1 MDPNANSGAS
11 GTTDT
16 SSVTAIKVQVVLD
29 TTTEQLKK
37 QFVGIQTDIEKDPIG
52 LTFGVDKKTSK
63 DAIIKGL
70 QEILGNGTNITIGA
84 GIDHNAGN
92 QVKKQVQNVANAG
105 QQAADKNN
113 VKVTVDTKTE
123 DAKRKLDAFYSRI
136 KEQGT
141 LQKASIELDFSKKN
155 ETELKWLQKQLS
167 DVGKEAEKLKTELGD
182 LIPQGDYTKLS
193 ELERSV
199 QNSTDRIKAHVQ
211 GLKDSA
217 ISEINNGLS
226 QAYTKYGKAQSS
238 TGNSQNYNPFINV
251 DTSAFNKVKSEYDAL
266 NDSLYHDVEATEH
279 VEEITDKTRKTI
291 ESMVNSGIDG
301 VREYGKALRLLEQ
314 QIDAQGGF
322 YNGQAQIRPVDE
334 FGNEATSEA
343 LSAKAFQQKLYS
355 MSANFPDY
363 FNYSATLDLNSA
375 TFTDFNKL
383 VSAVNASTNA
393 EEDFKK
399 VQQEALTLHSQIV
412 ATIPSEIKTYDDL
425 TKAVKAYYYAAG
437 VDKLAGTFEAGNIS
451 NKIAPYT
458 LFDNATKDITRSF
471 NRLSGAS
478 GSEADIREMANLLAG
493 LRGIDIPKVENSVK
507 PTAIQES
514 LRLVQEGL
522 DKLSQLTK
530 GTAEYDATLGD
541 VTQKWQ
547 ESVALMK
554 ATEEA
559 EKTATTEAEK
569 RASVQ
574 AKYGISQFNDEM
586 TKYGKLSMDQLALS
600 YKNGGSSKE
609 LTAVDSLENE
619 SRENLEKLK
628 DYLAGIL
635 PQDQLDA
642 VLQRYDNFE
651 RELSDKLYR
660 AKQHYEDLK
669 NARESTKATAE
680 EKRQAKQTD
689 DYTNNLAT
697 ARNKYKNM
705 SGVPADVSNALDNV
719 DAQIK
724 KLDMLKVGTEDY
736 ANQLKVIGTA
746 WTDATR
752 QMDAFDEVQKKT
764 ENRVKSM
771 TEQAQKWKESIKD
784 SEIASQELRDSIDGI
799 INASKKLDSDHS
811 SDTYKQGVKDLDDA
825 FISTK
830 ASMSVYTDGYK
841 DLESTATKTLTE
853 IRKKQLELQQAGNHK
868 FDNILTGDSQ
878 SASLDGSLES
888 QFNYLKRYNSQ
899 SADYK
904 QVLEGIVEEWKKIK
918 IEIDQALKSEEDL
931 EKEAD
936 KRKKKLDDLADSIQS
951 IENQS
956 RGAGNTL
963 NTELKKYVYGEKWQK
978 DGDQQ
983 DGILKGLRE
992 KLNTLSGTTDVSEYK
1007 RLLQELE
1014 AEIDTAGQKV
1024 TDFKKRFQES
1034 GAYERERKNLNNL
1047 VLQIDKYAASLSG
1060 LDKRKDLAEELNS
1073 IRQAA
1078 VDGTSTYSTLSN
1090 LLSNLQIRMEQ
1101 AGISAETLSQ
1111 KLSRLFKE
1119 HFQTAIAMAGVVMV
1133 KQGLREVYNNVV
1145 EIDDA
1150 MVELRKVTNESEN
1163 AYSQFSDRAAKTAR
1177 DLGASISDYISATA
1191 DWSRL
1196 GYNMPDAEEL
1206 ARVSTLLKNVGD
1218 GIESV
1223 TDASSYMTS
1232 VLKGFDLVAE
1242 DAQKVADL
1250 VNEVANNEPAS
1261 AEDILEILTRSGAAL
1276 HEAGNDLDQAV
1287 ALGVAMNSVTQN
1299 AESTGQTLKTVSMYL
1314 RAAKTDLTAMGE
1326 STDGCANSVSELRSE
1341 LKKLT
1346 GVDIMA
1352 DAAGTQFK
1360 STYDILMEISK
1371 VWGKLTD
1378 VDRAN
1383 VTELLG
1389 GKRNANSVSAVLSQF
1404 QIAEKSMKD
1413 AANSAGSAAKEN
1425 EVYLTSIT
1433 GKLNQLDSAFQQ
1445 FSKDLLDSSLIKFFV
1460 DFATGAVDLAD
1471 GAVKAAGA
1479 LPTLT
1484 AAISGVLS
1492 VMQMS
1497 GKLKNGAGKVNMP
1510 SYICCV

>member
-1 MDPNANSGAS
+1 MDSNANSGAS
-11 GTTDT
+11 GATDT

-37 QFVGIQTDIEKDPIG
+37 QFAGIQKDIEKDPIG

-84 GIDHNAGN
+84 GVDPNAGN
-92 QVKKQVQNVANAG
+92 KVKKQVQNAVNAG
-105 QQAADKNN
+105 QQAADKNK

-123 DAKRKLDAFYSRI
+123 DAKRKLDVFYGRI

-193 ELERSV
+193 ELERNV
-199 QNSTDRIKAHVQ
+199 KNSTDRIRARIQ

-217 ISEINNGLS
+217 ISEINNGLN

-238 TGNSQNYNPFINV
+238 TGNTQSYNPFINV
-251 DTSAFNKVKSEYDAL
+251 DTSAFNKAKSEYDAFT
-266 NDSLYHDVEATEH
+266 DSLYHDVEATEH

-322 YNGQAQIRPVDE
+322 YNGQAQIHPVDE
-334 FGNEATSEA
+334 SGNEATSEA
-343 LSAKAFQQKLYS
+343 LSAKEFQQKLYS

-393 EEDFKK
+393 EEEFKK
-399 VQQEALTLHSQIV
+399 VQQEALALHSQIA

-437 VDKLAGTFEAGNIS
+437 VDKMAGTFEAGNIS
-451 NKIAPYT
+451 NQIAPYT
-458 LFDNATKDITRSF
+458 LFDNTSKDITRSF
-471 NRLSGAS
+471 NRLSGAF
-478 GSEADIREMANLLAG
+478 GSEADIREMTNLLAG
-493 LRGIDIPKVENSVK
+493 LRGIDIPKVENAVK

-530 GTAEYDATLGD
+530 GTAEYDDALGD
-541 VTQKWQ
+541 VTKKWK

-574 AKYGISQFNDEM
+574 AKYGISQFNNEM

-619 SRENLEKLK
+619 SRENLKKLK

-669 NARESTKATAE
+669 NVRESTKATAE
-680 EKRQAKQTD
+680 EKRQVKQTD
-689 DYTNNLAT
+689 DYTNSLAT
-697 ARNKYKNM
+697 ARNKYKDM
-705 SGVPADVSNALDNV
+705 SGVPSDVSDSLDNV

-724 KLDMLKVGTEDY
+724 KLDTLKVGTQDY
-736 ANQLKVIGTA
+736 AEQLKVIGTVWA
-746 WTDATR
+746 DATR
-752 QMDAFDEVQKKT
+752 QMSTFDEAQKKA
-764 ENRVKSM
+764 ENHVKSM
-771 TEQAQKWKESIKD
+771 TEQALKWQKSISGNTEEAD
-784 SEIASQELRDSIDGI
+784 NLRKSIQRI
-799 INASKKLDSDHS
+799 LSIEKSLNPDHS
-811 SDTYKQGVKDLDDA
+811 SDKYAKGVAAMDDA
-825 FISTK
+825 FIDVK
-830 ASMSVYTDGYK
+830 ASMSAYK
-841 DLESTATKTLTE
+841 SEYKNLESQATSTLTK
-853 IRKKQLELQQAGNHK
+853 IRKAEMQLAEANNTT
-868 FDNILTGDSQ
+868 FDNLLKGQPGYIGNQDRSFEGRIRELNEMDSQ
-878 SASLDGSLES
+878 SE
-888 QFNYLKRYNSQ
+888 QYRTTLK
-899 SADYK
+899 
-904 QVLEGIVEEWKKIK
+904 GIQDDWQKISFQ
-918 IEIDQALKSEEDL
+918 IQQALKSEEDL
-931 EKEAD
+931 IKEAAQRHNQVRSKQGAYNTIQNRLNGTEFTRVNSAALSHFNND
-936 KRKKKLDDLADSIQS
+936 KLNDGKTGKQVLADLDTAMKKLD
-951 IENQS
+951 ENQ
-956 RGAGNTL
+956 GP
-963 NTELKKYVYGEKWQK
+963 TEFKA
-978 DGDQQ
+978 
-983 DGILKGLRE
+983 
-992 KLNTLSGTTDVSEYK
+992 TLSQVDDLLVQVRKHIDDALSQSRQTKTANTDIDKMENLMRTLYQYK
-1007 RLLQELE
+1007 ETLHGFEGSKFE
-1014 AEIDTAGQKV
+1014 AEYNELFDAIKNDSYSFEEAQMRVSK
-1024 TDFKKRFQES
+1024 FQN
-1034 GAYERERKNLNNL
+1034 ACH
-1047 VLQIDKYAASLSG
+1047 
-1060 LDKRKDLAEELNS
+1060 
-1073 IRQAA
+1073 
-1078 VDGTSTYSTLSN
+1078 
-1090 LLSNLQIRMEQ
+1090 Q
-1101 AGISAETLSQ
+1101 AGLETETLGQ

-1119 HFQTAIAMAGVVMV
+1119 HFQTAIAMAGVAMV
-1133 KQGLREVYNNVV
+1133 KQGLREVYDNVV

-1150 MVELRKVTNESEN
+1150 MVELKKVTTESTE
-1163 AYSQFSDRAAKTAR
+1163 AYSQFSDRAAKTSR
-1177 DLGASISDYISATA
+1177 DLGASISDYVSATA
-1191 DWSRL
+1191 DWARL
-1196 GYNMPDAEEL
+1196 GYGLPDAEEL
-1206 ARVSTLLKNVGD
+1206 ARVSTLFANVGD
-1218 GIESV
+1218 GIENIA
-1223 TDASSYMTS
+1223 DASSYMIS
-1232 VLKGFDLVAE
+1232 ILKGFDLAAD

-1250 VNEVANNEPAS
+1250 INEVANNEPAS
-1261 AEDILEILTRSGAAL
+1261 ASDISEILTRSGAAL
-1276 HEAGNDLDQAV
+1276 HEAGNDLSQAIS
-1287 ALGVAMNSVTQN
+1287 LGVAMNSVTQN

-1314 RAAKTDLTAMGE
+1314 RAAKTDLENMGE
-1326 STDGCANSVSELRSE
+1326 SSDGCANSVSELRSE
-1341 LKKLT
+1341 LKQLT
-1346 GVDIMA
+1346 GVDIMK

-1360 STYDILMEISK
+1360 STYDILKEISK
-1371 VWGKLTD
+1371 VWGSLSD
-1378 VDRAN
+1378 VTRAN
-1383 VTELLG
+1383 VTEMLG
-1389 GKRNANSVSAVLSQF
+1389 GKRNANAVAAVLSQF
-1404 QIAEKSMKD
+1404 EIAEKSMKD

-1425 EVYLTSIT
+1425 EVYLSSIT
-1433 GKLNQLDSAFQQ
+1433 GKLAQLDSAFQQ
-1445 FSKDLLDSSLIKFFV
+1445 LSQDLLDSSLIKFFV
-1460 DFATGAVDLAD
+1460 DFATATVDIAD

-1484 AAISGVLS
+1484 ATISGVLS